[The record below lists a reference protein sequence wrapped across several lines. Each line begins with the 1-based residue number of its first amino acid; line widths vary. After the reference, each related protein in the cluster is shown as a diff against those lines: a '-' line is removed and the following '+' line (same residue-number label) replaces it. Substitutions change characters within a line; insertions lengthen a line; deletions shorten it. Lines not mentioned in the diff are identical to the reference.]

1 MDDTFEVNVGIMSAD
16 DQGGGCSRAIVD
28 TDPLSATCTIRKKRS
43 MVFIPAVH
51 NEYLCAARA
60 IITCKAKLDNM
71 PRTAFAKLIRKDRVM
86 SNDYES
92 QRSCSIRLHSQAD
105 VPTDRPVKV
114 TDLHRFETVLDM
126 QIVVISGDTGNDII
140 YKGLITRPR
149 KMFLYLKDEHYHS
162 ITNIKGFYVNRKIC
176 VHCLDVYSKNNKHG
190 CDDVCNT
197 CCSERCTFDDNST
210 ECTDCNMT
218 CRNHDCYQR
227 HKEPRQYSRGVL
239 TGSDQPSLSNQ
250 FYKCK
255 TCHVILDTHKRAKN
269 LHTCGEWLCTCCHE
283 YVVGDHL
290 CYYRIKK
297 PKTSSGRFIY
307 YDFETCQNTT
317 IACNDGYRN
326 KPRDDCDKCTTTC
339 LCTVC
344 RKCINCKK
352 SYCGLQRH
360 IPNFLVCQSVCDEC
374 KDNVFTSQSKCMNCG
389 DRCSICSVNGKL
401 NKAYARATCP
411 NDTCGMREKIFKG
424 PDTTEEFCKWLLT
437 PQHKDVTAIAHN
449 SKAFDAHFILGYC
462 VDNGVFPEIIFS
474 GTKIMLMNIKQGVSI
489 RFIDSLNF
497 LPMRL
502 KNLPKALNLQGNL
515 KKGDF
520 PHLANTLDNQDYV
533 GPMFAP
539 YYYGVDFMSTD
550 DRNDF
555 FIWYNEQAGKTFNF
569 QQEMLDYTRSDVSIL
584 REACTS
590 FRKSRLLQLYQSV
603 VFQVSIRLHMQLWH
617 LVLCRS

>member
-1 MDDTFEVNVGIMSAD
+1 
-16 DQGGGCSRAIVD
+16 
-28 TDPLSATCTIRKKRS
+28 
-43 MVFIPAVH
+43 
-51 NEYLCAARA
+51 
-60 IITCKAKLDNM
+60 
-71 PRTAFAKLIRKDRVM
+71 
-86 SNDYES
+86 
-92 QRSCSIRLHSQAD
+92 
-105 VPTDRPVKV
+105 
-114 TDLHRFETVLDM
+114 
-126 QIVVISGDTGNDII
+126 
-140 YKGLITRPR
+140 
-149 KMFLYLKDEHYHS
+149 
-162 ITNIKGFYVNRKIC
+162 
-176 VHCLDVYSKNNKHG
+176 
-190 CDDVCNT
+190 
-197 CCSERCTFDDNST
+197 
-210 ECTDCNMT
+210 
-218 CRNHDCYQR
+218 
-227 HKEPRQYSRGVL
+227 
-239 TGSDQPSLSNQ
+239 
-250 FYKCK
+250 
-255 TCHVILDTHKRAKN
+255 
-269 LHTCGEWLCTCCHE
+269 
-283 YVVGDHL
+283 
-290 CYYRIKK
+290 
-297 PKTSSGRFIY
+297 
-307 YDFETCQNTT
+307 
-317 IACNDGYRN
+317 
-326 KPRDDCDKCTTTC
+326 
-339 LCTVC
+339 
-344 RKCINCKK
+344 
-352 SYCGLQRH
+352 
-360 IPNFLVCQSVCDEC
+360 
-374 KDNVFTSQSKCMNCG
+374 MNCG

-590 FRKSRLLQLYQSV
+590 FRKLIQVVTTIPECGVPGIDPFAHATLASCAMQVIRQLMLYEVHNVTLTDGRSGEAVLRRGTWFFDGDTINPDLISTSNFIKSPIPQIPAQGYGKHHNDSQKSALWLEWISHSKGRHIQHARNGGEFRIPGTRYFVDGIHLQSNTVYEYLGCRFHGHTCLQDRTLRDPRTRMSLKKLYDRTIARLQEIRTLGYSIISIWECHYDKLITTNPVMREFINTCDTVRPLKIRDSFFGGRVEPTTLYYEAQDGERIRYYDVTSLYPFITMSGIYPTSHATVIKDPSSFDYTLQSYYGLAQVRILPPRGLYIPVLPVRCKGKLKFPLCGTCSSRETQSSCKCSDTKRVLFGTWTTPELQEAVKQGYILIKIYEV
-603 VFQVSIRLHMQLWH
+603 YHFPTTTKDDAFGSIFTDYVKMFL
-617 LVLCRS
+617 